1 MTKNIKD
8 LRLEKGKIE
17 NAYETR
23 LTIAFKSPS
32 TELILQLDYQ
42 LTMQWVKTLFEKIFS
57 FVFVP
62 TVFE

>member
-42 LTMQWVKTLFEKIFS
+42 LTIGWYS
-57 FVFVP
+57 F
-62 TVFE
+62 

>member
-8 LRLEKGKIE
+8 LRLEKGLPQGKIE

-42 LTMQWVKTLFEKIFS
+42 FTMGWYAF
-57 FVFVP
+57 
-62 TVFE
+62 